1 MTHPYRTA
9 APVPSEPELT
19 PAEKAERR
27 RQERLAA
34 IRAAEER
41 DREDCRQLLG
51 RIAELPEGTIA
62 ELTLDEILLLRR
74 RASGDVTIAEPF
86 PLPLPAGFDT
96 GMRVFGHPVHCKP

>member
-1 MTHPYRTA
+1 MISYLEFEKPVA
-9 APVPSEPELT
+9 ALD
-19 PAEKAERR
+19 A
-27 RQERLAA
+27 
-34 IRAAEER
+34 
-41 DREDCRQLLG
+41 